1 MIRSLISILSMLCY
15 HSNKDNM
22 ISVLFSCV
30 TMVAAIIAAY
40 DLALYTIVTNNNFS
54 VSY

>member
-1 MIRSLISILSMLCY
+1 MIRSLISILSMLHY
-15 HSNKDNM
+15 HGNKNNI

-40 DLALYTIVTNNNFS
+40 DLALY
-54 VSY
+54 SYNSYY